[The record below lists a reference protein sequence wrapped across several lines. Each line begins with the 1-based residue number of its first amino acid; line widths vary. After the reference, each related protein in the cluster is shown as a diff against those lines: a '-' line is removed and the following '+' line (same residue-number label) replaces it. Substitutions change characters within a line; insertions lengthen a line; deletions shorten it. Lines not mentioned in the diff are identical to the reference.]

1 MPLVQAVG
9 SPLKSQISNLKSI
22 RAIDPNIIFGADFNT
37 DLGKVRRIAAKPT
50 VFKRGSV
57 KG

>member
-1 MPLVQAVG
+1 MIDQEKVRLVT
-9 SPLKSQISNLKSI
+9 I
-22 RAIDPNIIFGADFNT
+22 RAIVPNIIFGADFNT